1 MKTFIIGGKNKFDEN
16 IKKRHLQ
23 LDRINNNGNYEPNN
37 CRFISLR
44 EQQWNKNNNLQV
56 EYKGEIK
63 CLAEWAHILN
73 LPYCPLHY
81 KIRRKG
87 MTLNQ
92 IMEELI

>member
-1 MKTFIIGGKNKFDEN
+1 MKTI
-16 IKKRHLQ
+16 
-23 LDRINNNGNYEPNN
+23 Y
-37 CRFISLR
+37 
-44 EQQWNKNNNLQV
+44 KNNNLQV

-73 LPYCPLHY
+73 LPYGPLHY
-81 KIRRKG
+81 KIKRKG